1 MMKSAFQ
8 IFGIAVLALSP
19 LTPAG
24 GDAVQ
29 LLERTDAFEVA
40 YGMSFQIDACGDAT
54 TGQLYRQALVE
65 KFENC
70 PFSAEARER
79 FKSRTAALASKSNS
93 ALDRYVSENG
103 KLPDRLDGMKRSCQ
117 EERRSS
123 DYMNLRSQLQQYV
136 NGSLSAGEIF
146 VDRCDVTAGAP

>member
-19 LTPAG
+19 LTLAG

-40 YGMSFQIDACGDAT
+40 YGMSFHIDACGDAT

-70 PFSAEARER
+70 PFSAEARRNVSSLEQPPLR
-79 FKSRTAALASKSNS
+79 PSQTRRWTGTFPRTANCRI
-93 ALDRYVSENG
+93 DWME
-103 KLPDRLDGMKRSCQ
+103 
-117 EERRSS
+117 
-123 DYMNLRSQLQQYV
+123 
-136 NGSLSAGEIF
+136 
-146 VDRCDVTAGAP
+146 